1 MNMYEYKN
9 DYDFNRIKNKSQRN
23 DKAYLL
29 LLRGFL
35 IGEHGE
41 VLEGDAFLA
50 LKLLIGEPPISPA
63 FPANG
68 RYRLDNALLRLLRP
82 PWRCFVACNAF
93 DEDKF
98 EP

>member
-1 MNMYEYKN
+1 M
-9 DYDFNRIKNKSQRN
+9 
-23 DKAYLL
+23 
-29 LLRGFL
+29 
-35 IGEHGE
+35 GEHGD

-82 PWRCFVACNAF
+82 PWRCFVACSAF